1 MKIGIMRMVTIV
13 LAMLVTGCSNFD
25 SKRYLVSIY
34 KLDNAK
40 EESSAYLMAT
50 SPFLSQNHGLYLQSP
65 LIIEKNLPNPAQP
78 SFVQESVGNVIFI
91 AEFKNRKSLDSFVED
106 ADVVKHMNAIGNK
119 TEREIVFVAKDFNPM
134 GMMADTTQLKNFE
147 SQGEPA
153 FIMINDISMNSFLN
167 PMTPYRIMRY
177 MNENFPLLKQSNV
190 RFIRPLEKVQDLRG
204 NYNFDVLNLSEWPS
218 EQVFDDFH
226 INKIFIK
233 LATDTRNKA
242 FSGFTEAK
250 AVLLPIND

>member
-1 MKIGIMRMVTIV
+1 
-13 LAMLVTGCSNFD
+13 MLVTGCSNLD
-25 SKRYLVSIY
+25 SERYLVSIY

-40 EESSAYLMAT
+40 EESNVYLKAT
-50 SPFLSQNHGLYLQSP
+50 SPFLSKYYGSYLQSP

-78 SFVQESVGNVIFI
+78 SFVQESVGNVILI
-91 AEFKNRKSLDSFVED
+91 AEFKNRKNLDRFVED
-106 ADVVKHMNAIGNK
+106 VDVIKHMNAIGKK
-119 TEREIVFVAKDFNPM
+119 TEREIIFVAKDFNPM

-147 SQGEPA
+147 LRGEPT

-177 MNENFPLLKQSNV
+177 MNENFPLLKESNV
-190 RFIRPLEKVQDLRG
+190 RFIRPLEKVKDLRG
-204 NYNFDVLNLSEWPS
+204 NYNFDVLNLSEWPN

-226 INKIFIK
+226 SNQVFIK

-242 FSGFTEAK
+242 FRSFTEAK
-250 AVLLPIND
+250 ATLMPVND